1 MSSSSWLTYTA
12 ASADA
17 GLTVEQIARQKLS
30 VSGRML
36 QRLTRSKGIQL
47 NRKPVYLQRQVKEGD
62 IVSVKIADQPRS
74 PAPLPPGHSE
84 ELDVPEILFE
94 DEWFMVANKPA
105 GMLVHPVKS
114 GQTDTLIHRLAAY
127 LQSGGTAMPHSVHR
141 LDKETSGAV
150 LLAKSSYAHRLADQ
164 LIREGKLRRTYLA
177 VAEGS
182 VEAERGT
189 IEAPIG
195 RDPRH
200 PSKRRVSPRGDAAI
214 THYQVLARQAD
225 ATLLRIQLE
234 TGRTHQIRVHF
245 AHLGHPLVGD
255 SLYGGSKHSGLRRQ
269 ALHAHQ
275 LSFSHPLSG
284 EQVECTASLPEDL
297 AQLIRERWGENV
309 L

>member
-1 MSSSSWLTYTA
+1 MYTVT
-12 ASADA
+12 SADA
-17 GLTVEQIARQKLS
+17 GMTVEQIARQKLS

-62 IVSVKIADQPRS
+62 IVSVKAADQPRS
-74 PAPLPPGHSE
+74 PAPLPPGHSG
-84 ELDVPEILFE
+84 ELEVPEILYE
-94 DEWFMVANKPA
+94 DEWFLVASKPA

-114 GQTDTLIHRLAAY
+114 GQADTLVHRLAAY
-127 LQSGGTAMPHSVHR
+127 LQSGGQTSVPHSVHR

-150 LLAKSSYAHRLADQ
+150 LLAKSSYAHQLADR
-164 LIREGKLRRTYLA
+164 LIREGRLRRTYLA
-177 VAEGS
+177 VAEGC
-182 VEAERGT
+182 VETDRGT
-189 IEAPIG
+189 IQAPIG

-200 PSKRRVSPRGDAAI
+200 PLKRRVSPRGDAAI
-214 THYQVLARQAD
+214 THYQVLALQAD

-234 TGRTHQIRVHF
+234 TGKTHQIRVHF

-255 SLYGGSKHSGLRRQ
+255 SLYGGQKQGGFRRQ

-275 LSFSHPLSG
+275 LSFIHPLSG
-284 EQVECTASLPEDL
+284 KQVECTASLPDDL
-297 AQLIRERWGENV
+297 AQLIRKRWGEIV